1 MKICLTGFMGC
12 GKSTVGSRLAGL
24 LCCTFADLD
33 CAVEQL
39 CGMKIPEIFAVHG
52 EKYFREKEAEALR
65 DLLGR
70 PGDTVIALG
79 GGTVTSPDCRT
90 EIKRHSIC
98 IYLRAAT
105 ETLVRNLTTEAV
117 PDEGVP
123 AETAAGETA
132 KRPLLKN
139 CRNRTELTARIEEML
154 AARKDIYED
163 ISDIII
169 NTGGKSADTL
179 AQEIAGHSGLRS

>member
-39 CGMKIPEIFAVHG
+39 CGMEIPEIFAVHG

-70 PGDTVIALG
+70 PGDSVIALG

-98 IYLRAAT
+98 IYLRATT

-117 PDEGVP
+117 PAEEVP
-123 AETAAGETA
+123 AETA

-139 CRNRTELTARIEEML
+139 CRNREELTARIEEML
-154 AARKDIYED
+154 AARKGIYEE

-169 NTGGKSADTL
+169 NTDGKSADTL
-179 AQEIAGHSGLRS
+179 AQEIAGHSGLRA